1 MSNKVI
7 DNETVELKNII
18 VYYIHQWKYFVGAF
32 IVSIILAILYLLLY
46 PRTYEM
52 YASVQLQEN
61 KDLIG
66 GGISMGEASGLMK
79 SFGLSSGNSGGI
91 NIDDEIMTFSSN
103 SLFSK
108 MILELGINV
117 SYTKPFSWH
126 KLYTNSPL
134 VVTADSLTMMSLS
147 DRVALKVSVDAKGN
161 ITVKSS
167 KGKEI
172 FSSLPAKLELPQG
185 EFTIDFRNGPKNS
198 FDLDILIQ
206 PVRWVAEDMINGFSI
221 EEVSKLSNMLEFT
234 CDDHEKQR
242 GIDILNTL
250 VRIYNEQSDSYNK
263 TESKKTIA
271 FLDTRIAT
279 VVEDLNKT
287 ERAIEEYK
295 LKNKMTAIEYDVQ
308 MYSEQMKEL
317 QSKIIE
323 MEAQSQVVNLMDAY
337 VKNPDNK
344 YNLVPLMLSQDA
356 EGSPLVAYND
366 ALLERNKMLQNSSSD
381 NPLILQMNEKLDR
394 LRENVYLT
402 IANARN
408 GMISTLTDLR
418 NKEQQLLGRIGS
430 VPMQERVYVDFKRQQ
445 EITQA
450 VYLLLLQKR
459 EELALSIG
467 LDQTKAKLIDTA
479 FVKQY
484 PVGPRKLYA
493 GLFIIVFTLVIP
505 VGVLFLRDR
514 LKELIGAYKQSI

>member
-1 MSNKVI
+1 MSNKVV

-18 VYYIHQWKYFVGAF
+18 VYYIHQWKYFVCAF
-32 IVSIILAILYLLLY
+32 VVSIILAILYLLLY
-46 PRTYEM
+46 PKTYEM

-61 KDLIG
+61 KDLVG

-79 SFGLSSGNSGGI
+79 SFGLSTGGSGGI
-91 NIDDEIMTFSSN
+91 NIDDEIMAFSSN
-103 SLFSK
+103 ALFTK

-117 SYTKPFSWH
+117 AYTKPFSWH

-134 VVTADSLTMMSLS
+134 IVTADSATMMSLE
-147 DRVALKVSVDAKGN
+147 DRFALKVSVDAKGN
-161 ITVKSS
+161 ITVKSP
-167 KGKEI
+167 KRKDT
-172 FSSLPAKLELPQG
+172 FSSLPARLELPQG
-185 EFTIDFRNGPKNS
+185 VFTLDFRNGPKTS

-206 PVRWVAEDMINGFSI
+206 PVRWVAENMINSFTI

-242 GIDILNTL
+242 GIDILTTL

-263 TESKKTIA
+263 AEARKMIT
-271 FLDTRIAT
+271 FLDSRIAA
-279 VVEDLNKT
+279 VIDDLNKT

-323 MEAQSQVVNLMDAY
+323 MEAESQVVNLMDAY
-337 VKNPDNK
+337 VKKPENK

-356 EGSPLVAYND
+356 EGSPLIVYND
-366 ALLERNKMLQNSSSD
+366 ALLERNKILQNSSAD
-381 NPLILQMNEKLDR
+381 NPLVLQMNEKLDR
-394 LRENVYLT
+394 LRENVFLT
-402 IANARN
+402 IANARA
-408 GMISTLTDLR
+408 GMVSTLTDLR
-418 NKEQQLLGRIGS
+418 NKEQQLLNRMGA
-430 VPMQERVYVDFKRQQ
+430 VPVQERVYVEFKRQQ

-459 EELALSIG
+459 EEQALSMG
-467 LDQTKAKLIDTA
+467 LDQTKAKLIDEA

-493 GLFIIVFTLVIP
+493 GLFIIVFTLIIP

-514 LKELIGAYKQSI
+514 LKELISAYKQSV